1 MARDAAEEEGLRAVR
16 EVVEHGVDTDGAA
29 LAAQEPTE
37 RVGGEGAS
45 DIRQAVRDNA
55 VEKVH
60 VPDLVVLNHIPHE
73 GRVVDA
79 AEISHGRLP
88 PAAEVPQARKAP
100 KGKVVLEKLLVRR
113 RRPFRCGEVE
123 TTQCP
128 ILGEGERLNVN
139 LDVPAGEVSGEV
151 PGEHPGVGPCQVDIA
166 VPIHPQRIDDP
177 LPARNLLY
185 LVEEEV
191 GTRSAVRR
199 LGSEVVEQLL
209 GSADGQADG
218 GLEVEPDRLG
228 SWMVLA
234 DLLSDKVEDGGLS
247 AAAHSG
253 EDLDDRGVGV
263 WRDAVGVARARNNLV
278 GLGHG
283 ILPSTTIDKVGLI
296 AILIDHSRQTSHLFP
311 APSRLLTRHLFAPPP
326 RPVQTHLQQH
336 GSELSYIGC
345 RKIPTSDVGKFRSSD
360 MMLPCHHPHTA
371 IEPSRARSHRMP
383 SIRSRSWKGVAPS
396 GSRVLR
402 VTSRT
407 SAPTPLTK
415 LSPIQ
420 Q

>member
-1 MARDAAEEEGLRAVR
+1 M
-16 EVVEHGVDTDGAA
+16 
-29 LAAQEPTE
+29 
-37 RVGGEGAS
+37 
-45 DIRQAVRDNA
+45 
-55 VEKVH
+55 EKVH

-79 AEISHGRLP
+79 AEICHGRLP
-88 PAAEVPQARKAP
+88 SAAEVPQTRKAS

-113 RRPFRCGEVE
+113 RRPFRGGEVE

-151 PGEHPGVGPCQVDIA
+151 PGEHPGVGPCEVDIA
-166 VPIHPQRIDDP
+166 VPIHPQRIDDS

-199 LGSEVVEQLL
+199 LSSEVVEQLL

-296 AILIDHSRQTSHLFP
+296 AILIDHSRQTSHLFT
-311 APSRLLTRHLFAPPP
+311 APSRRVAVSSRRTRASSTPPTPFAEIGPLPARDRSYSAP
-326 RPVQTHLQQH
+326 RSVHFRL
-336 GSELSYIGC
+336 EIG
-345 RKIPTSDVGKFRSSD
+345 
-360 MMLPCHHPHTA
+360 
-371 IEPSRARSHRMP
+371 RARAGVRKSFHD
-383 SIRSRSWKGVAPS
+383 RSCETRCWRSVRAPWP
-396 GSRVLR
+396 VMYLR
-402 VTSRT
+402 ESNSDTMLV
-407 SAPTPLTK
+407 
-415 LSPIQ
+415 
-420 Q
+420 